1 MPVCMSPTFSFA
13 TDAVAELLWSTPS
26 LIAVF
31 DAADRLILA
40 NEAFC
45 ETYFANPAQ
54 KPSWQQIMRE
64 NHTYG
69 RGPLIETDDI
79 EAWLT
84 AASTRRGTVPYRAFE
99 AAMTDGRVFW
109 ITETVDQQGNMLV
122 IASEITTLKAPTRS
136 VREERDAARRAS
148 WTDDLTGIANRRYVM
163 KTLRE
168 WLAQQLQQDVFG
180 EHAVALI
187 DIDLF
192 KKVNDRY
199 GHEFGDAVLVQ
210 FCRRFVAGTR
220 LHDLFG
226 RMGGEEF
233 LLFLPSCS
241 LADATH
247 RLEEILDDVKSIRFA
262 QAPGYSCS
270 FSAGLCEVQPDKT
283 LDETLSLADRC
294 LYSAK
299 ARGRQC
305 IVSGPD
311 LPELRSRRQSTA

>member
-1 MPVCMSPTFSFA
+1 MRPSFSIDSDLA
-13 TDAVAELLWSTPS
+13 DSLLWSTPS

-31 DAADRLILA
+31 DASDRLILA
-40 NEAFC
+40 NEAFR
-45 ETYFANPAQ
+45 ETYFADPAQ
-54 KPSWQQIMRE
+54 KPLWGQIMRE
-64 NHTYG
+64 NHAHD

-84 AASTRRGTVPYRAFE
+84 AANARRGTVPYRAFE
-99 AAMTDGRVFW
+99 AEMTDGRVFW
-109 ITETVDQQGNMLV
+109 ITETVDQQGNLLV
-122 IASEITTLKAPTRS
+122 IASEITTLRASSRS

-148 WTDDLTGIANRRYVM
+148 WTDDLTGVANRRYVM

-168 WLAQQLQQDVFG
+168 WLAHQLELEVFG
-180 EHAVALI
+180 EHAIALI
-187 DIDLF
+187 DIDRF

-210 FCRRFVAGTR
+210 FCRRFVSGVR

-233 LLFLPSCS
+233 LLFLPNCS
-241 LADATH
+241 VADAAH
-247 RLEEILDDVKSIRFA
+247 RLQEILDDVKSIRFA
-262 QAPGYSCS
+262 EAAGYSCS

-283 LDETLSLADRC
+283 LDETLSLADRY
-294 LYSAK
+294 LYAAK
-299 ARGRQC
+299 AGGRQC

-311 LPELRSRRQSTA
+311 LSNTGHGRQSAV